1 MKKNLTEKVI
11 ELTVTRITMH
21 GPPGSGKTCTQGLLL
36 NEDLPP
42 VTNDDSS
49 ASADTINN
57 STSAACRAI
66 RATRVSVDEDDKWNP
81 ISKEKLR
88 DRLLCSLRA
97 ELRKQHD
104 GENEMSLEEPQGS
117 EIPRSNNNMDETSS
131 RISDSETPE
140 ENEFEN
146 NDDELNFLISEYN
159 PQSNIELKDRWV
171 YIIDSGG
178 QLAYQELLPLF
189 TRAPSLNI
197 ITLDLSRP
205 FNKEFDFTYR
215 INGKEFSCNST
226 SSSLDSFKSAVSSG
240 IIFKHPELEC
250 SVKSESPSS
259 MHLVLGTHFDRV
271 KYDLKKVSRFES
283 DLSKSLS
290 QLHCYFSDCIISVE
304 GSDKLVF
311 PINTTDREKRAEYS
325 KKICQAIRVRGEDC
339 SLRIELPLRWFAFEL
354 VLPEKNFITLEEA
367 YSAGER
373 CKMSPEDTIK
383 ALKYFHAVTLF
394 LYYPEVKP
402 SIVFLDPQPI
412 LDILSHLLA
421 ITYVCGNNDA
431 LDAIVSK
438 SLSQINDINSL
449 KEGFFQKDIF
459 DKLKSGNKLFDSNF
473 KSSYLIDL
481 LLHLKIITKVPD
493 KYVKG
498 HGDYFIPY
506 ALPSYSAKSSSDSAS
521 TRSGLILPIIE
532 KDHAKKICMLYWK
545 MEKNQILPVPQGIF
559 PLTIMHLLNFNLKNK
574 EQENQK
580 QYEIQMF
587 PPHGNRYRD
596 AMSLWIFN
604 DKEEHELHL
613 INRYTH
619 IEVYFLGPKEHCS
632 KVREII
638 EEAIC
643 DSSHAINVD
652 TDFLYPAFEFDKCL
666 HVITDGA
673 NKKIYCTKDSC
684 STPNVCRCSDLND
697 NYWCWFSD
705 STSSTPSGIIF
716 THPKYNF
723 KCMLY

>member
-36 NEDLPP
+36 NEDLPSA
-42 VTNDDSS
+42 TNDDSS
-49 ASADTINN
+49 ASAHTVNN

-81 ISKEKLR
+81 VSKKKLR

-97 ELRKQHD
+97 EVRKQHNQ
-104 GENEMSLEEPQGS
+104 ENEMSLEEPQGS
-117 EIPRSNNNMDETSS
+117 AIPRSNSNVHVDETPSH
-131 RISDSETPE
+131 ISDSETPE
-140 ENEFEN
+140 DNDFEN
-146 NDDELNFLISEYN
+146 SDEELNFLISEYI
-159 PQSNIELKDRWV
+159 PPGNIELKDTWV

-189 TRAPSLNI
+189 TRTASLNV

-205 FNKEFDFTYR
+205 LSKDFDFAYR

-240 IIFKHPELEC
+240 IIFKHPKLEC
-250 SVKSESPSS
+250 PITNESLSS
-259 MHLVLGTHFDRV
+259 MHLVLGTHFDKV
-271 KYDLKKVSRFES
+271 QYDLEKVSQFES

-290 QLHCYFSDCIISVE
+290 QLHCFFSDCIISVE

-325 KKICQAIRVRGEDC
+325 RKICQAIRVRGSDA
-339 SLRIELPLRWFAFEL
+339 SLTIELPLRWFAFEL
-354 VLPEKNFITLEEA
+354 ALPEKDFITLDEA
-367 YSAGER
+367 ISAGKR
-373 CKMSPEDTIK
+373 CKMSKDDTVK

-421 ITYVCGNNDA
+421 ITYVSDNCDA

-438 SLSQINDINSL
+438 NLSQIKDINNL
-449 KEGFFQKDIF
+449 KKGFFQKNIF
-459 DKLKSGNKLFDSNF
+459 DKLKSGNKLFNSNF
-473 KSSYLIDL
+473 KSSDLIDL
-481 LLHLKIITKVPD
+481 LLHLQIITKVPD
-493 KYVKG
+493 EYVKD

-506 ALPSYSAKSSSDSAS
+506 ALPSYSAKGSSDDGAS
-521 TRSGLILPIIE
+521 SCSGFIPPIIE
-532 KDHAKKICMLYWK
+532 DKHAMKICMLYWK
-545 MEKNQILPVPQGIF
+545 KEKNQILPVPQGIF
-559 PLTIMHLLNFNLKNK
+559 PLTIMHLLNFDQKNEEEK
-574 EQENQK
+574 SQK
-580 QYEIQMF
+580 QCEIRMF
-587 PPHGNRYRD
+587 PPCGQQYRD
-596 AMSLWIFN
+596 AMSLWIVI
-604 DKEEHELHL
+604 DEEQHRLHL

-619 IEVYFLGPKEHCS
+619 VEVYFPGPKKHCS

-638 EEAIC
+638 EEAIRN
-643 DSSHAINVD
+643 SSHVINVN
-652 TDFLYPAFEFDKCL
+652 TDFLYSAFEFDKCC
-666 HVITDGA
+666 HVIIDGA
-673 NKKIYCTKDSC
+673 KKKTYCTKVSC
-684 STPNVCRCSDLND
+684 SKPNACTCSVLDD
-697 NYWCWFSD
+697 SYWCWFGH
-705 STSSTPSGIIF
+705 STSSTSSGIVYIL
-716 THPKYNF
+716 THSLKV
-723 KCMLY
+723 